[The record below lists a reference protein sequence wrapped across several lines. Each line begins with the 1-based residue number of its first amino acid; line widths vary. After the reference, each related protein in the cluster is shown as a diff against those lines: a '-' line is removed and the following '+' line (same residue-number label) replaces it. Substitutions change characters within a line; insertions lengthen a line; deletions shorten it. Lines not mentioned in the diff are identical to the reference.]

1 MPTLEQLIARHG
13 TDVLEHLDRQ
23 IDIPVTD
30 RPQIQG
36 DVSVLPVSTAA
47 AARTLVPPDGVAVV
61 RGAGGNTHSL
71 HGDGRI
77 WYDPAPG
84 DGRDGRGNPAS
95 LALGT
100 LTVPAGSTAWLAHPE
115 HGYLG
120 IAPGTYRIGRQ
131 REHDPRVRNARVVAD

>member
-1 MPTLEQLIARHG
+1 VPTLEQLIARHG

-23 IDIPVTD
+23 VDIPVTD

-36 DVSVLPVSTAA
+36 DVSVLPMPTAA
-47 AARTLVPPDGVAVV
+47 RARTPVPPDGVAVIH
-61 RGAGGNTHSL
+61 GANGGNTHSL

-77 WYDPAPG
+77 WYDPAPA
-84 DGRDGRGNPAS
+84 DGRGNPAS

-131 REHDPRVRNARVVAD
+131 REHDPRARESRLLAD

>member
-1 MPTLEQLIARHG
+1 VPTLEQLIARHG

-23 IDIPVTD
+23 VDIPVTD
-30 RPQIQG
+30 QPQIQG

-47 AARTLVPPDGVAVV
+47 RARTPVPPEGVPVV
-61 RGAGGNTHSL
+61 RGNGGNTHSL

-77 WYDPAPG
+77 WYDPAPDDAG
-84 DGRDGRGNPAS
+84 GG

-131 REHDPRVRNARVVAD
+131 REHDPRARATRLLAD

>member
-1 MPTLEQLIARHG
+1 VPTLEQLIARHG

-23 IDIPVTD
+23 VDIPVTD

-36 DVSVLPVSTAA
+36 DVSVLPMPTAA
-47 AARTLVPPDGVAVV
+47 RARTPVPPDGVAVIH
-61 RGAGGNTHSL
+61 GANGGNTHSL

-77 WYDPAPG
+77 WYDPSTDE
-84 DGRDGRGNPAS
+84 DG
-95 LALGT
+95 LTLGI
-100 LTVPAGSTAWLAHPE
+100 LTVPAESTAWLAHPE

-131 REHDPRVRNARVVAD
+131 REHDPRARESRLLAD